1 MTRNPAPS
9 AARRRWPALTV
20 ALAAALAIAPAAAA
34 DYVQAAGSTLAFAT
48 QYDGETFT
56 GTFPGFA
63 TKLSFDPANLAASKL
78 EVVIPLAG
86 ANTGNGDRDTT
97 LRSAD
102 FFDVAK
108 FAQAHYTATVFRS
121 LGDNRYA
128 ADGTLELRGVRK
140 PVTLSFTWTAGAA
153 PVLAGKAT
161 VKRLD
166 FGVGGGDWADTSLI
180 PDAVAISTRVVFA
193 PAP

>member
-1 MTRNPAPS
+1 MTRNPLRPFL
-9 AARRRWPALTV
+9 PAL
-20 ALAAALAIAPAAAA
+20 AGAFAATMAVAPATAA
-34 DYVQAAGSTLAFAT
+34 DYVQAPGSTLAFAT

-56 GTFPGFA
+56 GTFPGFT
-63 TKLSFDPANLAASKL
+63 TKLSFDPANLAASTL
-78 EVVIPLAG
+78 DVVIPLAG
-86 ANTGNGDRDTT
+86 ARTGNDDRDTT

-102 FFDVAK
+102 FFDVAR
-108 FAQAHYTATVFRS
+108 FAQAHYTATAFRS
-121 LGDNRYA
+121 LGGGHYA

-140 PVTLSFTWTAGAA
+140 PVTLTFAWTPGAA

-166 FGVGGGDWADTSLI
+166 FGIGMGDWADTSLI

>member
-1 MTRNPAPS
+1 MTRNPIRFRS
-9 AARRRWPALTV
+9 MPALAGAF
-20 ALAAALAIAPAAAA
+20 ALAFAVAPAMAA

-63 TKLSFDPANLAASKL
+63 TTLSFDPANLAASKL
-78 EVVIPLAG
+78 DVVIPLAG
-86 ANTGNGDRDTT
+86 AKTGNDDRDAT

-108 FAQAHYTATVFRS
+108 FAQAHYTATTFRN
-121 LGDNRYA
+121 LGDGRYA
-128 ADGTLELRGVRK
+128 ADGMLELRGVRK
-140 PVTLSFTWTAGAA
+140 PVTLTFDWTPGKA

-161 VKRLD
+161 VDRLD

-180 PDAVAISTRVVFA
+180 PEAVAISTRVVFA